1 MKKEDILEKL
11 KEIIA
16 SIMKTDVS
24 GVSRESRLKEDLRA
38 DSLDK
43 INMLMALEEAYDIEM
58 DEEEA
63 LTFKTV
69 GDVVDYLVKELSCTC
84 RTLGCGFFD
93 TCFKNTPAR
102 RADVNFF
109 SLLTLPRIYIS
120 IKV

>member
-58 DEEEA
+58 DEDEA
-63 LTFKTV
+63 LAFKTV
-69 GDVVDYLVKELSCTC
+69 GDVVDYLTREL
-84 RTLGCGFFD
+84 
-93 TCFKNTPAR
+93 
-102 RADVNFF
+102 
-109 SLLTLPRIYIS
+109 
-120 IKV
+120 

>member
-1 MKKEDILEKL
+1 MEEKILEKL

-69 GDVVDYLVKELSCTC
+69 GDVVDYLIKELS
-84 RTLGCGFFD
+84 
-93 TCFKNTPAR
+93 
-102 RADVNFF
+102 
-109 SLLTLPRIYIS
+109 
-120 IKV
+120 

>member
-69 GDVVDYLVKELSCTC
+69 GDVVAYLVKELS
-84 RTLGCGFFD
+84 
-93 TCFKNTPAR
+93 
-102 RADVNFF
+102 
-109 SLLTLPRIYIS
+109 
-120 IKV
+120 

>member
-1 MKKEDILEKL
+1 MKKEDILAKL
-11 KEIIA
+11 KEIVA

-69 GDVVDYLVKELSCTC
+69 GDVVDYLVKELS
-84 RTLGCGFFD
+84 
-93 TCFKNTPAR
+93 
-102 RADVNFF
+102 
-109 SLLTLPRIYIS
+109 
-120 IKV
+120 

>member
-1 MKKEDILEKL
+1 MEEKILEKL

-43 INMLMALEEAYDIEM
+43 INILMALEEAYDIEM

-63 LTFKTV
+63 LTFQTV
-69 GDVVDYLVKELSCTC
+69 GDVVDYLVKELS
-84 RTLGCGFFD
+84 
-93 TCFKNTPAR
+93 
-102 RADVNFF
+102 
-109 SLLTLPRIYIS
+109 
-120 IKV
+120 

>member
-1 MKKEDILEKL
+1 MKKEDILAKL

-69 GDVVDYLVKELSCTC
+69 GDVVDYLVKELS
-84 RTLGCGFFD
+84 
-93 TCFKNTPAR
+93 
-102 RADVNFF
+102 
-109 SLLTLPRIYIS
+109 
-120 IKV
+120 

>member
-1 MKKEDILEKL
+1 MEEKILEKL

-69 GDVVDYLVKELSCTC
+69 GDVVDYLVKELS
-84 RTLGCGFFD
+84 
-93 TCFKNTPAR
+93 
-102 RADVNFF
+102 
-109 SLLTLPRIYIS
+109 
-120 IKV
+120 

>member
-1 MKKEDILEKL
+1 MEEKILEKL

-38 DSLDK
+38 DSLEK

-69 GDVVDYLVKELSCTC
+69 GDVVDYLIKELS
-84 RTLGCGFFD
+84 
-93 TCFKNTPAR
+93 
-102 RADVNFF
+102 
-109 SLLTLPRIYIS
+109 
-120 IKV
+120 

>member
-43 INMLMALEEAYDIEM
+43 INMLMALEETYDIEM

-69 GDVVDYLVKELSCTC
+69 GDVVDYLVKELS
-84 RTLGCGFFD
+84 
-93 TCFKNTPAR
+93 
-102 RADVNFF
+102 
-109 SLLTLPRIYIS
+109 
-120 IKV
+120 

>member
-24 GVSRESRLKEDLRA
+24 GVSRESRLKEDLWA

-69 GDVVDYLVKELSCTC
+69 GDVVDYLVKELS
-84 RTLGCGFFD
+84 
-93 TCFKNTPAR
+93 
-102 RADVNFF
+102 
-109 SLLTLPRIYIS
+109 
-120 IKV
+120 

>member
-43 INMLMALEEAYDIEM
+43 INMLMALEEAYDI
-58 DEEEA
+58 
-63 LTFKTV
+63 
-69 GDVVDYLVKELSCTC
+69 
-84 RTLGCGFFD
+84 
-93 TCFKNTPAR
+93 
-102 RADVNFF
+102 
-109 SLLTLPRIYIS
+109 
-120 IKV
+120 

>member
-58 DEEEA
+58 DEEKA

-69 GDVVDYLVKELSCTC
+69 GDVVDYLVKELS
-84 RTLGCGFFD
+84 
-93 TCFKNTPAR
+93 
-102 RADVNFF
+102 
-109 SLLTLPRIYIS
+109 
-120 IKV
+120 

>member
-69 GDVVDYLVKELSCTC
+69 GDVVDYLVKELC
-84 RTLGCGFFD
+84 
-93 TCFKNTPAR
+93 
-102 RADVNFF
+102 
-109 SLLTLPRIYIS
+109 
-120 IKV
+120 

>member
-1 MKKEDILEKL
+1 MEEKILEKL

-24 GVSRESRLKEDLRA
+24 GVSRESRLNEDLRA

-69 GDVVDYLVKELSCTC
+69 GDVVDYLIKELS
-84 RTLGCGFFD
+84 
-93 TCFKNTPAR
+93 
-102 RADVNFF
+102 
-109 SLLTLPRIYIS
+109 
-120 IKV
+120 

>member
-16 SIMKTDVS
+16 SVMKTDVS

-69 GDVVDYLVKELSCTC
+69 GDVVDYLVKELS
-84 RTLGCGFFD
+84 
-93 TCFKNTPAR
+93 
-102 RADVNFF
+102 
-109 SLLTLPRIYIS
+109 
-120 IKV
+120 

>member
-1 MKKEDILEKL
+1 MGAERLRRAKICAKMKKTVKERKMEEKILEKL

-69 GDVVDYLVKELSCTC
+69 GDVVDYLVKELS
-84 RTLGCGFFD
+84 
-93 TCFKNTPAR
+93 
-102 RADVNFF
+102 
-109 SLLTLPRIYIS
+109 
-120 IKV
+120 

>member
-69 GDVVDYLVKELSCTC
+69 GDAVDYLVKELS
-84 RTLGCGFFD
+84 
-93 TCFKNTPAR
+93 
-102 RADVNFF
+102 
-109 SLLTLPRIYIS
+109 
-120 IKV
+120 